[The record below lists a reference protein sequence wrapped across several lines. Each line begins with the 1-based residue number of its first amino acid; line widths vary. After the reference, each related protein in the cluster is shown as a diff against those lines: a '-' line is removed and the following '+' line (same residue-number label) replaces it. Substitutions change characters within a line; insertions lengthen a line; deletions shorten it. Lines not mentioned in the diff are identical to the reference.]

1 MGHLPPVR
9 SSAELAQLVAGID
22 GIYHPESQEEYF
34 IATLLD
40 AVDTPHDP
48 PAPPTPPNPVPPPDD
63 VPAVPGPAGVMG
75 AAAALDWS
83 RRLRRRIG

>member
-1 MGHLPPVR
+1 MGHLPPER
-9 SSAELAQLVAGID
+9 SSAELAQLVAGIA

-48 PAPPTPPNPVPPPDD
+48 PALPTPPTQSRHLMTFRPSL
-63 VPAVPGPAGVMG
+63 
-75 AAAALDWS
+75 AL
-83 RRLRRRIG
+83 LV